1 MEERMTADID
11 IVIPTVLP
19 QRSAELAAL
28 LSQLHGRSVR
38 VEVHEPGAPPWARVE
53 RVFGGARGLAPGNWL
68 VQLEDDVTLAP
79 GAIERIAEVVEPQT
93 TPALFSFFSRYTT
106 PFDSGPSVIGP
117 WPFGRFH
124 MTQAI
129 AMHSV
134 CARGFASWF
143 PGWKAEHPDVKS
155 GLGRALGAWAKLEG
169 VPIYVHF
176 PSLVQH
182 RTVASTISRRAR
194 NRQSPTF
201 IGGAP

>member
-1 MEERMTADID
+1 MTQDID

-19 QRSAELAAL
+19 QRSVELAAL

-53 RVFGGARGLAPGNWL
+53 RIFGRARGEWL

-79 GAIERIAEVVEPQT
+79 GAIDRIVEVVST
-93 TPALFSFFSRYTT
+93 THARRRALYSFFSRWSIE
-106 PFDSGPSVIGP
+106 PDPDAVGPSIVGS
-117 WPFGRFH
+117 WPYGRFH

-129 AMHSV
+129 AMRSV
-134 CARGFASWF
+134 DAGSFARWF
-143 PGWKAEHPDVKS
+143 PPWKAEHPEVKS
-155 GLGRALGAWAKLEG
+155 GLGRALGAWAKWAR
-169 VPIYVHF
+169 VDICVHF

-182 RTVASTISRRAR
+182 LPVASTISRRPR

-201 IGGAP
+201 RSTAP